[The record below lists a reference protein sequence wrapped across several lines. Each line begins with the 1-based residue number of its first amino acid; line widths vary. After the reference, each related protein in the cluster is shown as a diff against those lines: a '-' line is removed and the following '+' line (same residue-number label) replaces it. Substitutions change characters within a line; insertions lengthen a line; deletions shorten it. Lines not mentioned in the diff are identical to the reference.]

1 MEASRSCLVT
11 INILIG
17 LFVLIS
23 IALNSIILIIITRG
37 SNQLTNINNTEELKL
52 VNQISLNLSLI
63 ESIDINELMKHL
75 QEFNHIATM
84 ENGSRSINT
93 KGFQRTIDYIADY
106 LSTNT
111 NYYIKRTPFPVRQF
125 KLGNN
130 PILFTS
136 IDNTIINRTYSN
148 DLSKGEFSHVEY
160 STDINLKDFINIT
173 LIPNFGCSEKDWLT
187 AKPSPNGRIALV
199 KHGACDFFLKP
210 ILARHYHVKGLLLYN
225 ISRSSNCNDSLP
237 TSLGPFN
244 TLPTLSISPNL
255 AQELIESLNNSAINT
270 GVRFIIDV
278 LKTEPY
284 SVENICADTPIG
296 DITQTIIIGSHSD
309 SILNGPG
316 INDNGSGSAANL
328 ALAVALF
335 RTSMYRNL
343 KYRIRFCWWGAEELG
358 LIGSF
363 VYVRQAKTSII
374 IGERFHDHLLYL
386 NLDMLASPNY
396 MFGIYD
402 LDTIINET
410 LTKNIFASKKI
421 TTLFRNWFNDQNLPW
436 DNVNL
441 TTATSDYLPF
451 LIGNMPIGGVFS
463 GADRI
468 KTKEQCDRY
477 ASYLGPDPYCMPNI
491 AFDQCYHKS
500 CDTIWNINKFAYEKL
515 TKAVAYALEYFIHMD
530 NLKEWLYSVEENQ
543 NLTSHYKK

>member
-11 INILIG
+11 ISILIG

-37 SNQLTNINNTEELKL
+37 SNQLKNINNTEELKL
-52 VNQISLNLSLI
+52 INQISLNLSLI

-93 KGFQRTIDYIADY
+93 KGFKRTIDYIADY

-111 NYYIKRTPFPVRQF
+111 NYYIKRTPFSVRQF

-136 IDNTIINRTYSN
+136 IANTIINRTYSN

-210 ILARHYHVKGLLLYN
+210 ILASHYHVKGLLLYN

-244 TLPTLSISPNL
+244 TLPTLSISSNL
-255 AQELIESLNNSAINT
+255 AQELIESLNNSATNT

-363 VYVRQAKTSII
+363 VYVTQATTSII

-402 LDTIINET
+402 LDTITNET

-421 TTLFRNWFNDQNLPW
+421 TTLFRNWFNDENLPW

-441 TTATSDYLPF
+441 TTAISDYLPF
-451 LIGNMPIGGVFS
+451 LIGNMPVGGVFS
-463 GADRI
+463 GADGI

-543 NLTSHYKK
+543 NLTSYYKK